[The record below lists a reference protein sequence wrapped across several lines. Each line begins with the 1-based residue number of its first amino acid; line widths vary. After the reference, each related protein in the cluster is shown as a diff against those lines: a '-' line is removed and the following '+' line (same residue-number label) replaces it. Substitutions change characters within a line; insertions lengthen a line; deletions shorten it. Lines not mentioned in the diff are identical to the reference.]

1 VSLYLVQNE
10 AIKDGVLVL
19 KTLMKL
25 FSALLILNVSSVFPQ
40 AQTIGNEEAGDIQA
54 LVQTLDAD
62 LAAFQFLLGK
72 IESAE
77 KTDREQLFYRQDE
90 RVFKILA
97 DYDTLASQVA
107 GLPEGSPQRVAVTQ
121 QLAEFA
127 RGTVT
132 DTDSALFGRIPGARS
147 RTRTAPCSV
156 VSTTLNKT

>member
-1 VSLYLVQNE
+1 M
-10 AIKDGVLVL
+10 L

-25 FSALLILNVSSVFPQ
+25 FSALLILNISSVFPQ
-40 AQTIGNEEAGDIQA
+40 AQTIGNEEAGGIQA
-54 LVQTLDAD
+54 LALTLDAD
-62 LAAFQFLLGK
+62 VAAFQFLTGK

-121 QLAEFA
+121 QLAEFGT
-127 RGTVT
+127 GTVK
-132 DTDSALFGRIPGARS
+132 DTDSALFGRIYDIKQNIVES
-147 RTRTAPCSV
+147 NTRLT
-156 VSTTLNKT
+156 